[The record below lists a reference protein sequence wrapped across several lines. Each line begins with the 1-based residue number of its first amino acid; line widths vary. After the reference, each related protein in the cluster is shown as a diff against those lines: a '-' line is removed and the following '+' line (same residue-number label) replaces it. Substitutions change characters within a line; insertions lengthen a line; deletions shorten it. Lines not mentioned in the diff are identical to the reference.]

1 MPQKR
6 LKITSY
12 HKSAAVTSSRALLST
27 DPNNHDAPAEGA
39 SSSSSSKTGFQI
51 RMTSFYL
58 IPTTELNKIVTG
70 NCSSSSSTCSNVGEK
85 RSHFQQQTTPT
96 SSSTIKATRRA
107 SASSTSSTTNHHDNA
122 LSNISDTFLKRSR
135 VNSTSDHSSRRSHSP
150 CSSTADPNNEDD
162 VHTSSTP
169 LRSNTNNF
177 RTTGGTTTTT
187 TSIIGCEENSRSTNS
202 DLADSTI
209 AQVIDFNIG
218 GKTSRSTDAE
228 LPNSTISQA
237 IDTWEDHGMTNNR
250 KCLVRTPYIVKDHV
264 DGQTV
269 VRFRHA

>member
-12 HKSAAVTSSRALLST
+12 HKSAAVTSSALSST
-27 DPNNHDAPAEGA
+27 DPNNHDAAEGA

-58 IPTTELNKIVTG
+58 IPTTELKKIVTG
-70 NCSSSSSTCSNVGEK
+70 NCSSGSSGCTCSNVGEK

-96 SSSTIKATRRA
+96 SSTIKATTRRA
-107 SASSTSSTTNHHDNA
+107 SASSSSTTNHDNA
-122 LSNISDTFLKRSR
+122 LSNISDTFLKSSR
-135 VNSTSDHSSRRSHSP
+135 VNSTADHSSRRSHSP

-162 VHTSSTP
+162 VHHTSSFP

-177 RTTGGTTTTT
+177 RTTGGTTATT
-187 TSIIGCEENSRSTNS
+187 TSIIGCEENSRSTDS

-209 AQVIDFNIG
+209 AQVVDYNIG

-228 LPNSTISQA
+228 LANSTISQA
-237 IDTWEDHGMTNNR
+237 VDTWEDHGMTNNR
-250 KCLVRTPYIVKDHV
+250 KYLARTPYIVKDHV

-269 VRFRHA
+269 VRFRYA